1 MRLGE
6 FRFEPTLLPTLA
18 MIVLLTLFMSLGFWQ
33 LSRAGE
39 KRDLIG
45 MFESRMNAAALTAPE
60 IGEGV
65 DIDALRYR
73 HVRFQ
78 GAYLPARQFL
88 LDNRVHDRRAGF
100 EVLTPF
106 RLTDGRVVL
115 VNRGWVPLGA
125 SRDELPEVGIAGAAT
140 VIEGWLYAPFEK
152 AYSLGGMD
160 DATAGW
166 PRIVQYLDFD
176 QMGARLGAPLLPV
189 TVRLSE
195 SATAGYVRDWS
206 VVPMTPAKHIAYAV
220 QWFGLALAVL
230 VLYLVLNVKRRSGHE

>member
-6 FRFEPTLLPTLA
+6 FRFAPSLLPSLA
-18 MIVLLTLFMSLGFWQ
+18 VVVLLILFLSLGFWQ

-39 KRDLIG
+39 KRDLIET
-45 MFESRMNAAALTAPE
+45 FESRMSGAALTARD
-60 IGEGV
+60 IGKS
-65 DIDALRYR
+65 IDVEKLRYR

-78 GAYLPARQFL
+78 GRYLPDRQFL

-106 RLTDGRVVL
+106 RLVDGRVVL

-125 SRDELPEVGIAGAAT
+125 SRSDLPSVGIEDSPG
-140 VIEGWLYAPFEK
+140 VIEGSLYAPFQK

-160 DATAGW
+160 EAMGGW
-166 PRIVQYLDFD
+166 PRIVQYLDFE
-176 QMGARLGAPLLPV
+176 QMGERLGAPLLPM

-195 SATAGYVRDWS
+195 SEVAGYVRDWS
-206 VVPMTPAKHIAYAV
+206 VVPMTPAKHMAYAV
-220 QWFGLALAVL
+220 QWFALGLAVL
-230 VLYLVLNVKRRSGHE
+230 VIYLVLNIKRRSAHE